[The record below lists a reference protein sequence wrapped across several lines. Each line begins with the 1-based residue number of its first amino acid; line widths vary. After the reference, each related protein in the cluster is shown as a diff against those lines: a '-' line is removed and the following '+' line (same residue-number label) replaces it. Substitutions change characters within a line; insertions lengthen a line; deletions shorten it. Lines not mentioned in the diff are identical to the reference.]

1 MSKRFLDAMFEAR
14 LPIKWTGETG
24 RVVPPL
30 VAGDSHID
38 EIAGN
43 LRDVVG
49 SLGKGGSEPGSQD
62 GDRPETF

>member
-1 MSKRFLDAMFEAR
+1 MRPAAPR
-14 LPIKWTGETG
+14 LA
-24 RVVPPL
+24 PP